1 MIRYELK
8 NKERQAALEKIL
20 PEFGDDLQAACDEQ
34 FDDEFNHVCVRLSD
48 NGGVFC
54 DDEVNIKVNIK
65 KAAIR
70 AKEVYDPYA
79 WNKYP
84 EVTPPEGV
92 PLRCEGLHEDTGHK
106 FRAAL
111 QFAHGE
117 FRFECGFRML
127 PNTRVT
133 RFRPW
138 DDGEE
143 NEK

>member
-8 NKERQAALEKIL
+8 DKERQACLENALPGFSED
-20 PEFGDDLQAACDEQ
+20 FQAACE
-34 FDDEFNHVCVRLSD
+34 DEFRDSSSYVRVLLSI
-48 NGGVFC
+48 N
-54 DDEVNIKVNIK
+54 DEVFRNCQVLILKSAISAK
-65 KAAIR
+65 K
-70 AKEVYDPYA
+70 EYDPKK

-127 PNTRVT
+127 PNTRVE

-143 NEK
+143 EK

>member
-8 NKERQAALEKIL
+8 DKERQAVWEKAF
-20 PEFGDDLQAACDEQ
+20 PGFVRDLQAACDEQ
-34 FDDEFNHVCVRLSD
+34 FDDKFNYVRVRLTCARILY
-48 NGGVFC
+48 C
-54 DDEVNIKVNIK
+54 DGSLDIK
-65 KAAIR
+65 KKAIR
-70 AKEVYDPYA
+70 TKEGYDPHA
-79 WNKYP
+79 WNNYP
-84 EVTPPEGV
+84 EVTPPEDIS
-92 PLRCEGLHEDTGHK
+92 LRCEGLHEDTGHK

-138 DDGEE
+138 DEEGEE
-143 NEK
+143 